1 MTQRVIIAA
10 NSVNEENQPGRC
22 GCLVAIQHSFATGT
36 SDGLTAVPLSC
47 RTITYAG
54 PGSGTGSLPSY
65 SMHDRTSAAVMSH
78 SVQSGDTRSHM
89 MSPIFLLLSSL
100 TSSFLRNTLHYP
112 DLWHCVI
119 INYR

>member
-1 MTQRVIIAA
+1 MRRI
-10 NSVNEENQPGRC
+10 NQGGAVR
-22 GCLVAIQHSFATGT
+22 LVAIQHSFATGV

-65 SMHDRTSAAVMSH
+65 SMHDGTSAAVMSH
-78 SVQSGDTRSHM
+78 SVHSGDARSHM
-89 MSPIFLLLSSL
+89 MCPVFQSLSYL
-100 TSSFLRNTLHYP
+100 TSSVLHNTLHYP
-112 DLWHCVI
+112 DLWNCVI